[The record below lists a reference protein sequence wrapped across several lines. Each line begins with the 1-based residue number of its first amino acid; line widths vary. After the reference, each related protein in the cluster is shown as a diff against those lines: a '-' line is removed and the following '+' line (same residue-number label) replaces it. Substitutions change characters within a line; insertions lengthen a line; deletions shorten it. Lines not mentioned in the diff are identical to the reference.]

1 MGGPFPN
8 TISRPLVWLAVS
20 FLRMAGQ
27 KSAGAELWR
36 AVLVEGYHVQTAN
49 RVAALTAVTN
59 ANKIGV
65 K

>member
-1 MGGPFPN
+1 
-8 TISRPLVWLAVS
+8 
-20 FLRMAGQ
+20 MAGQ